1 MSEEPSDTDSVNS
14 EIVNSVNYVNNST
27 SYINDNCKNE
37 SQLKHTNPMHD
48 SRTSLTDNSY
58 DSSQDNT
65 DDDMVS
71 MHHVNMVTD
80 EMTNN
85 KGTEIIGMTEQES
98 DTANPLDS
106 ELNFNELTHTEKT
119 ENFVLINKQHLEGE
133 SDSQETDNTFTKQTN
148 IAGKEAKPP
157 KAPRFLFPSKDKM
170 IPENLLVDK
179 RSNIDK
185 FKSILATIQQIY
197 PQETYEDICSTCQR
211 DCAIMDLDPKTN
223 TSVCFQLYKKLIKHY
238 KASNK
243 LSYGETKQINNILQ
257 DIGVTTDTIQADQYT
272 IDTENQIFNCYD
284 IFTTQLQANCKAKNL
299 PYIKVMINNKLTH
312 FIIDTGASRSICLGQ
327 HANDIEQIAH
337 KIDYDPVSISGIMT
351 TSTKCIQYTATFPI
365 QFPNDTSCWNLTAW
379 VASTKVKFKF
389 NLLGS
394 DFLDQYDA
402 IVNMGDKVLL
412 LYNNNKKL
420 EIPFTYVK
428 TFPTQIYQLNSKTD
442 EKNTTDTIQDSN

>member
-27 SYINDNCKNE
+27 SYINDNCKSE
-37 SQLKHTNPMHD
+37 SQIKHTNPMHD

-58 DSSQDNT
+58 DSSPDNN
-65 DDDMVS
+65 DNHMIS
-71 MHHVNMVTD
+71 MHYVNMVTD
-80 EMTNN
+80 ETTNN
-85 KGTEIIGMTEQES
+85 EGTELIEMAEQES
-98 DTANPLDS
+98 DTADPLDS

-257 DIGVTTDTIQADQYT
+257 DIGITTDTIQADQDT
-272 IDTENQIFNCYD
+272 IETENQIFNC
-284 IFTTQLQANCKAKNL
+284 
-299 PYIKVMINNKLTH
+299 
-312 FIIDTGASRSICLGQ
+312 
-327 HANDIEQIAH
+327 
-337 KIDYDPVSISGIMT
+337 
-351 TSTKCIQYTATFPI
+351 
-365 QFPNDTSCWNLTAW
+365 
-379 VASTKVKFKF
+379 
-389 NLLGS
+389 
-394 DFLDQYDA
+394 
-402 IVNMGDKVLL
+402 
-412 LYNNNKKL
+412 
-420 EIPFTYVK
+420 
-428 TFPTQIYQLNSKTD
+428 
-442 EKNTTDTIQDSN
+442 